1 MATMQLPAEIVCI
14 VLEELRDDE
23 EALRACAVVCTGW
36 TPIVQKYLWRKLEI
50 TLHVRTK
57 SHLPPFKPTVRIAP
71 DIRPLYKAF
80 KSSPHLPGNVKELSV
95 KIHGDYW
102 RYTSLSTIISNFI
115 VSRISRIWHRYLPFI
130 LESLINVERFS
141 FTNYLLH
148 PLLTTCPD
156 TVRDAFISVL
166 RRPTLS
172 TLSMPFGSAL
182 ELFTMLCEC
191 PHLSSLSVGMITCRS
206 HVDLSLYP
214 RVPALTP
221 NSLLVSCGKFWYLR
235 LLNRE
240 FPSQSSIHFDN
251 LHRIQIHVGMCYVVG
266 DVSVVNTTEEVIRRN
281 RATLRHLALNVCL
294 NEPLTTLVDPTSLL
308 SVDFQIHS
316 TARSSQEHPAPRSWL
331 DWLIASFPIPSTTDI
346 SIESCTLQ
354 LVQFCLFEDVRTFYD
369 KWEALD
375 GIFTSWPRLGKLSVQ
390 IQRQPYR
397 AVFSPESDTRFPVTR
412 VDVQD
417 MFPRMM
423 KEGRLVVVETQAGSF

>member
-80 KSSPHLPGNVKELSV
+80 KSSPHLAGNVKELSV

-115 VSRISRIWHRYLPFI
+115 SETR
-130 LESLINVERFS
+130 SLAS
-141 FTNYLLH
+141 
-148 PLLTTCPD
+148 
-156 TVRDAFISVL
+156 L

-331 DWLIASFPIPSTTDI
+331 DWLIASFPVPSTTDI

-375 GIFTSWPRLGKLSVQ
+375 AIFTSWPRLGKLSVQ

-423 KEGRLVVVETQAGSF
+423 KKEDWS